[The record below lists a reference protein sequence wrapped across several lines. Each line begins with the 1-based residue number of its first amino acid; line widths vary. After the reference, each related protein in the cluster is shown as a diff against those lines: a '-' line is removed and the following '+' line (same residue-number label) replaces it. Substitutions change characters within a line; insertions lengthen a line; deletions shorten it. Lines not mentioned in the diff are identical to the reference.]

1 MYIFW
6 AKTETQTPY
15 ELLTLVELNSKETI
29 FWRFSLLELYDFLQ
43 IKSDRKEKCLKLQTF
58 LKRHLIHVE
67 HFKDTF

>member
-15 ELLTLVELNSKETI
+15 ELLTLVELNSKEMI

-43 IKSDRKEKCLKLQTF
+43 IKSDRKEKYLKLQTF